1 LHDWPTIRAY
11 DIARAARHCGAELI
25 IVDYLQYV
33 TAADKTMKRYEQVG
47 QISRDLKAVAR
58 DLKVPVI
65 ACAQLNRQVDQSGK
79 ENRPRLSH
87 LRESGDIENNAD
99 VVLLLFRPEGGIT
112 GKTGSKFAGQ
122 KWDADLDI
130 AKNRNGRT
138 DRLRLNWTPSFTRFE
153 CKDAPDIQQD
163 GEYAG
168 DFAGFSGEPD
178 GEEF

>member
-1 LHDWPTIRAY
+1 
-11 DIARAARHCGAELI
+11 
-25 IVDYLQYV
+25 
-33 TAADKTMKRYEQVG
+33 
-47 QISRDLKAVAR
+47 
-58 DLKVPVI
+58 
-65 ACAQLNRQVDQSGK
+65 
-79 ENRPRLSH
+79 